1 MPTAAP
7 NTTSE
12 SQCRSSLMRENP
24 VRLAALKKSRSLHL
38 PLVSVASEVA
48 SANAI
53 VVWPEGNEL
62 FLKERGRKT
71 KALLGD
77 TSGRLR
83 PTADLSTSAAP
94 PASAVDWS
102 ARPRPSPGWGPSAAP
117 PARAVD
123 GSARQLAPFRPSV
136 PRARPAS
143 VPAASAG

>member
-53 VVWPEGNEL
+53 VVWPEGNEV
-62 FLKERGRKT
+62 FLKERGRKA
-71 KALLGD
+71 KGLWGD
-77 TSGRLR
+77 ASGRLR
-83 PTADLSTSAAP
+83 PIADLSTSAAP

-102 ARPRPSPGWGPSAAP
+102 AR
-117 PARAVD
+117 
-123 GSARQLAPFRPSV
+123 QLAPFRPSL

-143 VPAASAG
+143 VPAASAGETQTKVPTGA

>member
-1 MPTAAP
+1 MPPTAP
-7 NTTSE
+7 NPTCE

-83 PTADLSTSAAP
+83 PIADCVPHAAP
-94 PASAVDWS
+94 PASAGQWGGPFAS
-102 ARPRPSPGWGPSAAP
+102 ALKPSS
-117 PARAVD
+117 
-123 GSARQLAPFRPSV
+123 
-136 PRARPAS
+136 PRAR
-143 VPAASAG
+143 